1 MTHPTIPGEAP
12 DRGAIGGR
20 LSSVGSAP
28 GAAFALREVR
38 IPPGARRAGD
48 RAEWRGALVVAERGA
63 VEVACAGGARRTFVA
78 GDVLCLS
85 HLALRALR
93 NRGPAPAVLSAVTR
107 RR

>member
-1 MTHPTIPGEAP
+1 MTHPTVPGEAP
-12 DRGAIGGR
+12 DRGSTGGR
-20 LSSVGSAP
+20 LSFVGSAP
-28 GAAFALREVR
+28 GEAFELREVR
-38 IPPGARRAGD
+38 LPPGARRASD
-48 RAEWRGALVVAERGA
+48 RAEWLGALVVVERGS
-63 VEVACAGGARRTFVA
+63 VEVECAGGARRTFVA